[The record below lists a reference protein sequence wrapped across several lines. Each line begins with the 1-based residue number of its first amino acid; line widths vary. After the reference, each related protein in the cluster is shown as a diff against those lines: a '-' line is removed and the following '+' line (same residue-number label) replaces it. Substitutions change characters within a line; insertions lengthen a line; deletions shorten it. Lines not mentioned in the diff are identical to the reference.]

1 MDKHCPFPMVR
12 YPSTDV
18 RAKLLFWKSS
28 ISAANSGEMVR
39 SPPPPGNDGV
49 GDDVGLGFV
58 VVDVVF
64 VASGILDD

>member
-28 ISAANSGEMVR
+28 ISAANSGETVR
-39 SPPPPGNDGV
+39 SPPPGNDGV
-49 GDDVGLGFV
+49 GDDVGLG

-64 VASGILDD
+64 ASGILD

>member
-18 RAKLLFWKSS
+18 RAKLLFCKSS

-39 SPPPPGNDGV
+39 SPPPGNGV
-49 GDDVGLGFV
+49 GDDVGFGNV
-58 VVDVVF
+58 VVVVF
-64 VASGILDD
+64 VSGILLD

>member
-18 RAKLLFWKSS
+18 RAKLLFCMSS

-49 GDDVGLGFV
+49 GDDVGFGV
-58 VVDVVF
+58 VVVVMF